1 MIVAFSAVVPTVLVI
16 VAMVI
21 AIVVTLVVTG
31 SRDDAGG

>member
-21 AIVVTLVVTG
+21 AIVVTLVIAG
-31 SRDDAGG
+31 SGHDAGG